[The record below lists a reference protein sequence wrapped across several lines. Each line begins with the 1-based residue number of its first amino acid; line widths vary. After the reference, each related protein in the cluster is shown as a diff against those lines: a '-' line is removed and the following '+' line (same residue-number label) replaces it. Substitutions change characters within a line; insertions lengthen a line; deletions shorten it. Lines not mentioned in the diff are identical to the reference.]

1 MVSIDSSLFTR
12 EGEAKCCTLI
22 DDALCPDFAAMTM
35 NDSLHGRQP
44 DARATEL
51 ALVVQTFE
59 GREQVIRP
67 RHVKARAVVA
77 PISRPVKNAF
87 GIIEAAP
94 LVLIDVVTDQGI
106 TGRSYIFAYAKLTLK
121 PLVHLIEEI
130 GHDLTGSAIA
140 PLDLMTAMDA
150 KFRLLGWQG
159 LVGMAVSGLDMAFWD
174 ALGQTAGLPLAK
186 LLGGSPRPIPAYDS
200 YGVVD
205 PKADEKDLRRSLEQG
220 FRGIKIKGGD
230 GDAAN
235 DERVVKAVRA
245 ILGPDV
251 ALMLDFNQ
259 SLDPAE
265 ATRRIARLAPYD
277 LHWIEEPVAQENLRG
292 HAMVRETSPI
302 SIQAGENWWFPR
314 GFAEA
319 IAAGASDFIMPDLMK
334 VGGIT
339 GWLRV
344 AGQAEAASIPMS
356 SHLFAEASAHML
368 AVTPTAHWLEV
379 LDLGRAIL
387 AEPIEIVDGA
397 ITARGSGLGLSWN
410 EAAVAKYLV

>member
-1 MVSIDSSLFTR
+1 MSKSVP
-12 EGEAKCCTLI
+12 A
-22 DDALCPDFAAMTM
+22 
-35 NDSLHGRQP
+35 
-44 DARATEL
+44 
-51 ALVVQTFE
+51 
-59 GREQVIRP
+59 IRS
-67 RHVKARAVVA
+67 VKARGLVV
-77 PISRPVKNAF
+77 PIARPVKTAF
-87 GIIEAAP
+87 STIDAAP
-94 LVLIDVVTDQGI
+94 MVLIDVETDQGA
-106 TGRSYIFAYAKLTLK
+106 TGHSYIFAYAPLTLK

-130 GHDLTGSAIA
+130 GRELVGKPVA
-140 PLDLMTAMDA
+140 PTELMAAMSA

-159 LVGMAVSGLDMAFWD
+159 LVGMAVSGLDMAYWD
-174 ALGQTAGLPLAK
+174 ALGQMAGKPVVE
-186 LLGGSPRPIPAYDS
+186 LLGGSPKPVKAYDS

-205 PKADEKDLRRSLEQG
+205 PKADERALRGSLEQG

-245 ILGPDV
+245 LIGPDI

-265 ATRRIARLAPYD
+265 ASRRIARLAPYD
-277 LHWIEEPVAQENLRG
+277 LHWIEEPVAAENLTG
-292 HAMVRETSPI
+292 HAAVRETSPI
-302 SIQAGENWWFPR
+302 SIQSGENWWFPR

-334 VGGIT
+334 VGGVT

-397 ITARGSGLGLSWN
+397 LTARGPGLGLSWN
-410 EAAVAKYLV
+410 EAAVAKYLQ